1 MWVCESRGYEQR
13 VQAEARKAQVGVSDQ
28 LLVEHAAPT
37 MIQPIIPHRTLPDC
51 SLPFPSDSWSAGER
65 LQWRRGTR
73 RSGARL

>member
-51 SLPFPSDSWSAGER
+51 SVSKRQLER
-65 LQWRRGTR
+65 WRQLDQWRRGTR